1 MYYPI
6 SALLIECIILSIIDV
21 KDSYGYEIS
30 QSVKKISDIK
40 ESTLYPILKKME
52 QNEFLTTYD
61 GEFNGRKRKYYRI
74 TSSGKTQLRFLKSE
88 WKEYRD
94 EVDKIIIGG
103 VFNE

>member
-6 SALLIECIILSIIDV
+6 SALLIECLILSILDI

-61 GEFNGRKRKYYRI
+61 GEFNGRKRKYY

-88 WKEYRD
+88 WIEYRD